1 MASVRELP
9 YGDGGDSRA
18 AGLALAERF
27 RRHAGSLAAN
37 GRSPLYARL
46 MDDAAD
52 DLERGGVVA
61 RLFDG
66 IPAPPGS
73 VPQLRLLAAL
83 HELVLSGA
91 DPRLAGFY
99 PSAGGSQPPELA
111 WPVAA
116 DALAENFDWIRP
128 RLTRTVQTN
137 DPGRSVVLFA
147 VLLSLADTY
156 GLPIRLLEIGASAG
170 LNLLVDRYCYVVGG
184 DTLGDPL
191 SEVRFDE
198 PWSPPPPIAVG
209 DAARRLRI
217 VSRAGCDRAP
227 LDPRDPEHRLRLESY
242 IWPDELERLRRLRAA
257 LDQAAGDPPP
267 VTAAAAVDW
276 LAAALARRRAGELTV
291 VWHSLVRQYVQPEE
305 WALLEDAVTAA
316 RASDRGAPIV
326 WAAMEPGLG
335 ASPRIAVTLG
345 ERSGESP
352 RRVASTGDHG
362 HPMIWEPG

>member
-9 YGDGGDSRA
+9 YGDGDDSRA
-18 AGLALAERF
+18 AGLGLAERF

-46 MDDAAD
+46 MYDAAD
-52 DLERGGVVA
+52 DLERRGVVA

-66 IPAPPGS
+66 IPTPPGS

-91 DPRLAGFY
+91 DPRLADFY
-99 PSAGGSQPPELA
+99 PSAGGSEPAELVWA
-111 WPVAA
+111 AAA

-128 RLTRTVQTN
+128 RLMRTVQTN

-147 VLLSLADTY
+147 VLLWLADRY

-267 VTAAAAVDW
+267 VSRCRGRLAWSRAGAAPPRRADRG
-276 LAAALARRRAGELTV
+276 LALACSPVRATGGV
-291 VWHSLVRQYVQPEE
+291 G
-305 WALLEDAVTAA
+305 LLEDAVTAA

-335 ASPRIAVTLG
+335 ASPLIAVTLG
-345 ERSGESP
+345 ERRLGESP
-352 RRVASTGDHG
+352 RRVASCGDHG
-362 HPMIWEPG
+362 RPMIWEVS